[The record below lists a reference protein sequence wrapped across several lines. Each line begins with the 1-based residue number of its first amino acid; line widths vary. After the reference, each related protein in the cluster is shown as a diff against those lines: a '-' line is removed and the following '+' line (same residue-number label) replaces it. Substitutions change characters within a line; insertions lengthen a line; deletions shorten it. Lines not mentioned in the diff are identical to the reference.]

1 MPPGERELARILLEC
16 SDQWRRRIV
25 ELVDQKFIRDRR
37 VRLVLETA
45 GSLELE
51 GDGSAFVI
59 ALLEVCADQEVQAL
73 VAELANSEMP
83 PVSDDSITQQLTT
96 LLQRQSLEQSRQLEP
111 LIAAAEKQGDDQ
123 EVDRLLAEK
132 ARLRAKSAEF

>member
-1 MPPGERELARILLEC
+1 MPPGERELARILLDCGQE
-16 SDQWRRRIV
+16 WRQRIV
-25 ELVDQKFIRDRR
+25 ELVDQQFIRDRR

-45 GSLELE
+45 RGLEVE
-51 GDGSAFVI
+51 GGASAFAT
-59 ALLEVCADQEVQAL
+59 ALLESCADQEVQGL

-83 PVSDDSITQQLTT
+83 PVSDDSIRQQLTT

-111 LIAAAEKQGDDQ
+111 LIAAAEKKGDHQ